1 MKFKTVWQWLGIVVL
16 ALALLITGCGS
27 TKTENQATSSHSQ
40 TKTSAAK
47 MVATAVNGDLHV
59 SMLDV
64 GQADATLIQYKGK
77 TMLIDTGDP
86 DHRDT
91 LVKDLKDRNIKE
103 IDTII
108 ITHPHGDHLGGM
120 AALFKTFTIHQI
132 YDNGQASNTAMY
144 RNYLKNIKAKHIQY
158 QVLKKGDV
166 ITLGDDISFTVLA
179 PSEPYF
185 PGGTDKNMAKN
196 SVTNN
201 NSIVCK
207 MQYKDFSILFSGDA
221 EHEAEQRIIKD
232 YKGQL
237 HADVLKVGHHG
248 SKTASSLAYVQVI
261 APEAA
266 TISCAAGNEYK
277 FPHKQPLDNLA
288 KVSAK
293 VYRTDQDGTISIV
306 SDGKTYSISKAY
318 Q

>member
-1 MKFKTVWQWLGIVVL
+1 LIRKPVVDRNTIRGDGIDEIQDSLAVAWYVVL

-27 TKTENQATSSHSQ
+27 TKTENQATSSHSL

-120 AALFKTFTIHQI
+120 AALFKTLPFIRFMI
-132 YDNGQASNTAMY
+132 TAK
-144 RNYLKNIKAKHIQY
+144 RPIRLCI
-158 QVLKKGDV
+158 
-166 ITLGDDISFTVLA
+166 
-179 PSEPYF
+179 
-185 PGGTDKNMAKN
+185 
-196 SVTNN
+196 
-201 NSIVCK
+201 
-207 MQYKDFSILFSGDA
+207 
-221 EHEAEQRIIKD
+221 
-232 YKGQL
+232 
-237 HADVLKVGHHG
+237 
-248 SKTASSLAYVQVI
+248 
-261 APEAA
+261 A
-266 TISCAAGNEYK
+266 TIK
-277 FPHKQPLDNLA
+277 K
-288 KVSAK
+288 
-293 VYRTDQDGTISIV
+293 
-306 SDGKTYSISKAY
+306 Y
-318 Q
+318 QG